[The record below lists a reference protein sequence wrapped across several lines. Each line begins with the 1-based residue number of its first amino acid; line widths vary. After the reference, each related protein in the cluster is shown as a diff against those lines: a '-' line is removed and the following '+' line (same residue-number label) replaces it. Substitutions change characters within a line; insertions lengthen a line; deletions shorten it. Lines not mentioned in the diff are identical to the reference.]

1 MFTIVDVYKYHK
13 SLIMCVFCSQP
24 DVMAP
29 GVLILAALP
38 PPKTAKPSTPE
49 FGLRSGTSMSCPH
62 VSGAAAFVKAHRP
75 SWTPSMIKSA
85 LMTTGID
92 CIFFFCFHVS
102 ILLILQ
108 HDLLI

>member
-1 MFTIVDVYKYHK
+1 M
-13 SLIMCVFCSQP
+13 FCSQP

-85 LMTTGID
+85 LMTTGVASSSFAFIYGLLNSKT
-92 CIFFFCFHVS
+92 IFFIIRFEYVYK
-102 ILLILQ
+102 I
-108 HDLLI
+108 

>member
-1 MFTIVDVYKYHK
+1 
-13 SLIMCVFCSQP
+13 MCVLCSQP

-85 LMTTGID
+85 LMTTGIASSS
-92 CIFFFCFHVS
+92 FAFMYG
-102 ILLILQ
+102 LLIFKNYFFYKKILNMYCK
-108 HDLLI
+108 I